1 MPCQPYDWKEDL
13 ILDDPIPEPDEE
25 LEKDLDPLDVA
36 LAFA

>member
-1 MPCQPYDWKEDL
+1 MPCQPYNWEED

-25 LEKDLDPLDVA
+25 IEEDLDPLDVA